1 MSMGFMA
8 PGDEP
13 LIWRGPMAHKALQ
26 QSLLGVEWGELDYL
40 LIDLPPGT
48 GDVHLTLV
56 QTIALTGGL
65 IVSTPQDVGLTISRK
80 TLRMFQK
87 TRVHLLG
94 LVENMSYYACPHC
107 GARDDIFGHGGA
119 KKASEA
125 LGVPFLGEIPLDRAV
140 REHADGGVPIVLA
153 EPASPAARAYIE
165 IAGKLAQ
172 QVSIRAFE
180 TPQLTIVEE

>member
-1 MSMGFMA
+1 GFMA

-40 LIDLPPGT
+40 LVDLPPGT

-56 QTIALTGGL
+56 QTIALTGGV

-94 LVENMSYYACPHC
+94 LVENMSYYVCPHC
-107 GARDDIFGHGGA
+107 GQHDDIFGHGGA
-119 KKASEA
+119 AKTAEA
-125 LGVPFLGEIPLDRAV
+125 LVIPFLGAIPLDR
-140 REHADGGVPIVLA
+140 RGGGDPDGGTPTVVA
-153 EPASPAARAYIE
+153 GPAHPPADAYPRV
-165 IAGKLAQ
+165 AG
-172 QVSIRAFE
+172 
-180 TPQLTIVEE
+180 PPHP